1 MSESPVGCQLRVRQ
15 AVSDAASDVDEG
27 AFFSETQ
34 ACRKHAYHTKALA
47 DVGLEAEH
55 VWKCETSHDRPHL
68 RNTTAS
74 SLSTPIP
81 DDALREPSKK
91 HAH

>member
-1 MSESPVGCQLRVRQ
+1 MSESPVGRQLRVWQ
-15 AVSDAASDVDEG
+15 AVSDAASDVHEG

-34 ACRKHAYHTKALA
+34 ASYEHAYHTKALA

-55 VWKCETSHDRPHL
+55 VWKRETSHDRPHL
-68 RNTTAS
+68 WNTTAS
-74 SLSTPIP
+74 SLSTHVP
-81 DDALREPSKK
+81 DDTLRKASEK